1 MAKRESVVR
10 SRNKGNEITPP
21 HPLSSAPAT
30 MQQCNNNGHQ
40 TLSGLTERY
49 TRVID
54 QFVQG
59 TIEFVRTHEAWAP
72 PIVFLLAFGETLAFL
87 SLLLPA
93 TVILLAV
100 GGLIGASGIQFL
112 PVWIAGVV
120 GSILGYGISYFIGL
134 YFKDD
139 IEKIWPFSRYPEM
152 IPRGK
157 AFFEKYGA
165 YGVFLGHFFGPLRAV
180 VPVVAGMYAMP
191 QIPFQIANILSA
203 FVWATGM
210 LAPGFLGFKYWMG

>member
-1 MAKRESVVR
+1 MIE
-10 SRNKGNEITPP
+10 
-21 HPLSSAPAT
+21 
-30 MQQCNNNGHQ
+30 
-40 TLSGLTERY
+40 
-49 TRVID
+49 
-54 QFVQG
+54 QFTHTV
-59 TIEFVRTHEAWAP
+59 IEFVRTHESWAP
-72 PIVFLLAFGETLAFL
+72 PVVFLLAFGETLAFL

-93 TVILLAV
+93 TVILLAI

-157 AFFEKYGA
+157 TFFEKYGA
-165 YGVFLGHFFGPLRAV
+165 YGVFMGHFFGPLRAV

-191 QIPFQIANILSA
+191 QIPFQVANILSA